1 MEGSGDVAQAPAAK
15 ARAKHRATYPTNAQS
30 LALSRSDKEAE
41 KVAMERAEEQ
51 VEEDVMPRHNKR
63 DGGIMPDKVL
73 KLNLDHVPEEQRAQV
88 RQRLARASSR
98 NNAKK
103 SVVE

>member
-1 MEGSGDVAQAPAAK
+1 
-15 ARAKHRATYPTNAQS
+15 
-30 LALSRSDKEAE
+30 
-41 KVAMERAEEQ
+41 
-51 VEEDVMPRHNKR
+51 MPRHNKR

-73 KLNLDHVPEEQRAQV
+73 KLNLDHVPEEQRAQGAAS
-88 RQRLARASSR
+88 ARAFQ